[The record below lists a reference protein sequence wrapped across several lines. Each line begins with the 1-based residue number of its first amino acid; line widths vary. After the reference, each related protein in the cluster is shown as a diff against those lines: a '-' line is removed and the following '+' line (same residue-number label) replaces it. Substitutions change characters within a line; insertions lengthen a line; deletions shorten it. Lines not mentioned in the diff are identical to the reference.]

1 MAQLIILIGRLV
13 DLEWTFV
20 GHIKRTAIG
29 LPPILQIYHGHVLCR
44 DVDCATSASIFHTTL
59 QSMTNAKLSQ

>member
-29 LPPILQIYHGHVLCR
+29 LPPILQIYHGHVLQSNPVFWNR
-44 DVDCATSASIFHTTL
+44 LIIFGAL
-59 QSMTNAKLSQ
+59 PWPKR